1 MENIENTKDTVEV
14 VAVTDVEPVK
24 INSIRLPWNDVVRL
38 MFQVLVLAVPN
49 LLLVWAIQLLVL
61 GLAGT
66 LGASLM

>member
-14 VAVTDVEPVK
+14 VAITDVEPVK

>member
-14 VAVTDVEPVK
+14 VAITDVEPVK
-24 INSIRLPWNDVVRL
+24 INGIRLPWNDVVRL
-38 MFQVLVLAVPN
+38 MFQVLVLTVPN
-49 LLLVWAIQLLVL
+49 ILLVWAIQLLVL